1 MADQFPVDVF
11 QTGSG
16 TSTNMNMNEVIA
28 NRAAEILGDAVH
40 PNDHVNASQSSNDTF
55 PSAARVAAV
64 LQLRAT
70 LLPALESLRASLLD
84 LSSRHQE
91 TVKMARTHL
100 MDAVPMTFGQEV
112 SGWARAIEL
121 SSERVDAMLS
131 RLAELP
137 IGGTAVGTGLNAP
150 RGFGSMV
157 AQRLTARTGCT
168 FTEATN
174 HFEAQS
180 SQDAM
185 VEAGATLKVVAL
197 SLHKIA
203 GDLRLLGSGPNGG
216 LGEITLPALQAGSS
230 IMPGKV
236 NPVIP
241 EMVQQVAAQVV
252 GNDATM
258 TFAATMSTLQLSTAM
273 PITARS
279 LLSSIHLLANAASL
293 LDTAMHPRH
302 RGRRRTDA
310 AQRRTV
316 PRHRHG
322 SGASYRIRRS
332 NQARA
337 PGRGTGR
344 LIGRTDRAARCR
356 RVADRRRVAGHDPPR
371 PTRSAAGSV
380 ADEIDTDQCQVVE
393 ALSDRRRE
401 RFDEVLRGQ
410 VCMRG
415 GEITQTGQPNVEM
428 LASPLDQ
435 SVGEHQDAIA
445 GSHLDRQRFVVLAL
459 EEGQRCSR
467 SSFEIRRRTV
477 RHDQRREVTGLCPP
491 QSSRGDVEHGIA
503 AGHEGTV
510 GLVQPCCHVVGTDQD
525 VAGFGVLGSDRPEDI
540 ANLHHENSG
549 AVSVAGHIGDH
560 QRHLVVVESE
570 DVIPVAADGLARI
583 GRLVHRGDADATAL
597 REAASAVP
605 RPAAGRS
612 RCARRPL
619 PARRRVMPLRQAR
632 PR

>member
-1 MADQFPVDVF
+1 MASSHRWGEQTQKAIDNFPVSGERIPQSMVEALAMIKAESAAVNTEVGIVTEPMGSAIRQAADEIVRGDMADQFPVDVF

-70 LLPALESLRASLLD
+70 LLPALESLLASLLD
-84 LSSRHQE
+84 LSNRHQE

-157 AQRLTARTGCT
+157 AQRLTARTGCN
-168 FTEATN
+168 FTEAAN

-252 GNDATM
+252 GNDATI

-293 LDTAMHPRH
+293 LDGRCIRGIEVDRERMRRNAERSPAIVTALAPRI
-302 RGRRRTDA
+302 GYDA
-310 AQRRTV
+310 ATKLV
-316 PRHRHG
+316 H
-322 SGASYRIRRS
+322 
-332 NQARA
+332 QAEEQGVSLA
-337 PGRGTGR
+337 D
-344 LIGRTDRAARCR
+344 LI
-356 RVADRRRVAGHDPPR
+356 
-371 PTRSAAGSV
+371 
-380 ADEIDTDQCQVVE
+380 DQ
-393 ALSDRRRE
+393 
-401 RFDEVLRGQ
+401 
-410 VCMRG
+410 
-415 GEITQTGQPNVEM
+415 
-428 LASPLDQ
+428 
-435 SVGEHQDAIA
+435 
-445 GSHLDRQRFVVLAL
+445 
-459 EEGQRCSR
+459 
-467 SSFEIRRRTV
+467 
-477 RHDQRREVTGLCPP
+477 
-491 QSSRGDVEHGIA
+491 
-503 AGHEGTV
+503 
-510 GLVQPCCHVVGTDQD
+510 QD
-525 VAGFGVLGSDRPEDI
+525 VGGSP
-540 ANLHHENSG
+540 
-549 AVSVAGHIGDH
+549 IGDA
-560 QRHLVVVESE
+560 L
-570 DVIPVAADGLARI
+570 LAM
-583 GRLVHRGDADATAL
+583 T
-597 REAASAVP
+597 
-605 RPAAGRS
+605 RPAD
-612 RCARRPL
+612 
-619 PARRRVMPLRQAR
+619 
-632 PR
+632 

>member
-1 MADQFPVDVF
+1 MIKAESAAVNAELGIVSESMGSAIRQAADEIVQGAMADQFPVDVF

-28 NRAAEILGDAVH
+28 NRSAEILGDAVH

-55 PSAARVAAV
+55 PSAGRVAAV
-64 LQLRAT
+64 IQITAT
-70 LLPALESLRASLLD
+70 LLPALESLQASLLD

-112 SGWARAIEL
+112 GGWARAVEL
-121 SSERVDAMLS
+121 SSERVRAILS

-150 RGFGSMV
+150 SGFGTMV

-185 VEAGATLKVVAL
+185 VEAGATLKIVAL

-241 EMVQQVAAQVV
+241 EMVQQVAAQIV

-279 LLSSIHLLANAASL
+279 MLSSIHLLANAASL
-293 LDTAMHPRH
+293 LDARCIRGIEVDRERMRRNAERSPAIVTALAPRI
-302 RGRRRTDA
+302 GYDA
-310 AQRRTV
+310 ATKLVRQAEEQGV
-316 PRHRHG
+316 
-322 SGASYRIRRS
+322 SLADLIDQQDVGAS
-332 NQARA
+332 
-337 PGRGTGR
+337 P
-344 LIGRTDRAARCR
+344 
-356 RVADRRRVAGHDPPR
+356 
-371 PTRSAAGSV
+371 
-380 ADEIDTDQCQVVE
+380 
-393 ALSDRRRE
+393 
-401 RFDEVLRGQ
+401 
-410 VCMRG
+410 
-415 GEITQTGQPNVEM
+415 
-428 LASPLDQ
+428 
-435 SVGEHQDAIA
+435 
-445 GSHLDRQRFVVLAL
+445 
-459 EEGQRCSR
+459 
-467 SSFEIRRRTV
+467 
-477 RHDQRREVTGLCPP
+477 
-491 QSSRGDVEHGIA
+491 
-503 AGHEGTV
+503 
-510 GLVQPCCHVVGTDQD
+510 
-525 VAGFGVLGSDRPEDI
+525 
-540 ANLHHENSG
+540 
-549 AVSVAGHIGDH
+549 IGDA
-560 QRHLVVVESE
+560 L
-570 DVIPVAADGLARI
+570 LAM
-583 GRLVHRGDADATAL
+583 T
-597 REAASAVP
+597 
-605 RPAAGRS
+605 RPAD
-612 RCARRPL
+612 
-619 PARRRVMPLRQAR
+619 
-632 PR
+632 